1 MKILVDMNLS
11 PDWCEILRR
20 QGWEAAHWSVVGDAR
35 ASDSAIM
42 AYAKDKGYVVFT
54 HDLDFGAILAATRT
68 LAPSVV
74 QIRAQDVM
82 SIEFQKPAIETLRQF
97 QRELEGG
104 ALVVV
109 DASRARVR
117 ILPLS

>member
-1 MKILVDMNLS
+1 MS
-11 PDWCEILRR
+11 
-20 QGWEAAHWSVVGDAR
+20 
-35 ASDSAIM
+35 
-42 AYAKDKGYVVFT
+42 YAKDKGYVVLT

-82 SIEFQKPAIETLRQF
+82 SAGFQKLAIETLHRF
-97 QRELEGG
+97 QPELEAGT
-104 ALVVV
+104 LVVV

-117 ILPLS
+117 ILPLG

>member
-1 MKILVDMNLS
+1 MS
-11 PDWCEILRR
+11 
-20 QGWEAAHWSVVGDAR
+20 
-35 ASDSAIM
+35 
-42 AYAKDKGYVVFT
+42 YAKDKGYVVLT
-54 HDLDFGAILAATRT
+54 HDLDFGVILAATRT

-82 SIEFQKPAIETLRQF
+82 SAEFQKLAIETLRRF
-97 QRELEGG
+97 QPELEVG

-117 ILPLS
+117 ILQLG